1 MRGKVLRGPMTR
13 RMTGITPAYAGKS
26 RTAMCWQ
33 VICRDHPRL
42 CGEKQRRQ
50 KSGSGSAGSPPPMRG
65 KDNMTG
71 RNVQRYRI
79 TPAYAGKSHSS
90 GFRYAGIWD
99 HPRLCGEKSTAILA
113 CCIRKGSPPPMR
125 GKAFRWIHVVFR
137 QGITPA
143 YAGKRYRV
151 APSVSLAE
159 DHPRLCGEKSSLFSL
174 DGVVLGSPPPMRG
187 KGKPFH
193 LRHHVSRITPAYAGK
208 SAMLFAYHMLV
219 EDHPRLCGE
228 KVLPV
233 LCYELIP
240 GSPPPMRGKEAIHP
254 IKNRVHRITPAYAGK
269 REEYQQPQQN
279 GEDHPRLCGEKS
291 LSVVWK

>member
-1 MRGKVLRGPMTR
+1 MRGPMTR

-125 GKAFRWIHVVFR
+125 GKADRTRNKEGRNRITPAYAGKSGRCPRPHHRKQDHPRLCGEKLSSKFPARITAGSPPPMR
-137 QGITPA
+137 GKAGLGTAGQDGTGITPA
-143 YAGKRYRV
+143 YAGKRCATV
-151 APSVSLAE
+151 
-159 DHPRLCGEKSSLFSL
+159 
-174 DGVVLGSPPPMRG
+174 
-187 KGKPFH
+187 
-193 LRHHVSRITPAYAGK
+193 
-208 SAMLFAYHMLV
+208 
-219 EDHPRLCGE
+219 
-228 KVLPV
+228 
-233 LCYELIP
+233 
-240 GSPPPMRGKEAIHP
+240 
-254 IKNRVHRITPAYAGK
+254 
-269 REEYQQPQQN
+269 
-279 GEDHPRLCGEKS
+279 
-291 LSVVWK
+291 